1 MMRTFKIYSLSSV
14 QTQTPALLTG
24 IMYCIESPGF
34 IIHLAVL
41 GLSIS
46 IWYSTLLDGL
56 RGVLVPCPAIEPG
69 APSSGSAESQPLAH
83 QGSPRTD
90 FTAGSVHL

>member
-1 MMRTFKIYSLSSV
+1 MRTFKIYSLSSV

-24 IMYCIESPGF
+24 IKYCIKSPGF

-56 RGVLVPCPAIEPG
+56 GGGLSPL
-69 APSSGSAESQPLAH
+69 PSN
-83 QGSPRTD
+83 
-90 FTAGSVHL
+90 